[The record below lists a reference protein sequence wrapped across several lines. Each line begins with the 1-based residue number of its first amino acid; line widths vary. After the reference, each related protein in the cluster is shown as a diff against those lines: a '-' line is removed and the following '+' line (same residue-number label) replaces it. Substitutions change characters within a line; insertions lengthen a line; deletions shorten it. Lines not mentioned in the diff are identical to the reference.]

1 MNPAP
6 ASIDQLWHSGA
17 KYRYFRSPYM
27 GTYPKMNG
35 TLDLFP
41 PLASTI
47 TRATATTITNDNTHR
62 SGLEFII
69 TSPID

>member
-1 MNPAP
+1 
-6 ASIDQLWHSGA
+6 
-17 KYRYFRSPYM
+17 M

-47 TRATATTITNDNTHR
+47 TRATATTITNDNTNR
-62 SGLEFII
+62 SGLEFILPHLSI
-69 TSPID
+69 E